1 MTAKIEKPLG
11 IVKAATA
18 WCFRNTNIKKPL
30 PAKMDAI
37 SSANG
42 LTKPISILDAVI
54 WTAEVKKQSLHQHYR
69 VVLRKQDFLLIMS
82 MMKKEMKGNPW
93 ARGDTQSDTYEDTEG
108 KVMLT
113 LIIKMKQ
120 ELLQRKS
127 TNSLRITSK
136 VRTRRMRNKEEEE
149 DTFPKQLEEC
159 KLKSYD
165 DAHKTSQNFRNV
177 H

>member
-1 MTAKIEKPLG
+1 
-11 IVKAATA
+11 
-18 WCFRNTNIKKPL
+18 
-30 PAKMDAI
+30 
-37 SSANG
+37 
-42 LTKPISILDAVI
+42 
-54 WTAEVKKQSLHQHYR
+54 
-69 VVLRKQDFLLIMS
+69 
-82 MMKKEMKGNPW
+82 
-93 ARGDTQSDTYEDTEG
+93 
-108 KVMLT
+108 MLT